1 MKLNFTIVADRPY
14 KFQVLCPYQVG
25 SGDVILK
32 VRISD
37 TGAVLDVQLIRGD
50 EPFAS
55 VAIAAVRTWR
65 YRPALVDGRPVAF
78 TRRVQIPFRIRS

>member
-1 MKLNFTIVADRPY
+1 MVAPTPLPGNTLPAYPDAARRAGR
-14 KFQVLCPYQVG
+14 Q
-25 SGDVILK
+25 GDVILK

-37 TGAVLDVQLIRGD
+37 TGEVVAVELIRGD

-55 VAIAAVRTWR
+55 AAIAAVRTWR
-65 YRPALVDGRPVAF
+65 YRPATIDGRPSPY